1 MNFAVNMAPMG
12 RKTDE
17 NKKSLAFILFM
28 NGMLQKDIC
37 QRVNITPK
45 TLQRWVVK
53 EAWKEK
59 LAAKTITRTELVN
72 KVLSKI
78 YDMLSASGNVDAD
91 ALSKLASTIER
102 LDKKDT
108 PVIIME
114 VFMRFGNWLQQI
126 SIKDKDCDLEFI
138 KKVTRYQDKYVTE
151 RMAQ

>member
-1 MNFAVNMAPMG
+1 MSPMG

-28 NGMLQKDIC
+28 NGILQKDIC

-45 TLQRWVVK
+45 TLQRWIEQ

>member
-1 MNFAVNMAPMG
+1 MG

-28 NGMLQKDIC
+28 NGILQKDIC

-45 TLQRWVVK
+45 TLQRWIEQ

>member
-1 MNFAVNMAPMG
+1 MSHWQKNEVWMAFNM
-12 RKTDE
+12 
-17 NKKSLAFILFM
+17 L
-28 NGMLQKDIC
+28 LQKDIC

-45 TLQRWVVK
+45 TLQRWIEQ

>member
-1 MNFAVNMAPMG
+1 MG

-45 TLQRWVVK
+45 TLQRWIEQ

-78 YDMLSASGNVDAD
+78 YDMLSTSGNVDAD

-126 SIKDKDCDLEFI
+126 SAKDKDCDLEFI

-151 RMAQ
+151 KMAQ

>member
-1 MNFAVNMAPMG
+1 MG